1 MESRTKDESEEDK
14 PATGYD
20 RGIDYTE
27 MKIKLITTFA
37 DLNKEYL
44 EASEITTK
52 DKLIRQITYCLVAI
66 IQLRNAS
73 RISEAC
79 DALNKFL
86 ELEKLEGLDN
96 ILVTVKIAKSKSI
109 KYKKGT
115 HEQFVTKTRFRKMLF
130 PHWDLEMVLRV
141 PIKLFLD
148 EYVGDLKRRVC
159 DYLFR
164 GFNCN
169 THSLRYACINYLLYD
184 QKKEM
189 SVVAKFVG
197 HTGVAQLV
205 RYTQLKESDKLFD
218 LDI

>member
-1 MESRTKDESEEDK
+1 MSDSIEEK

-20 RGIDYTE
+20 RGVDYTE
-27 MKIKLITTFA
+27 MKDKLVKTFEE
-37 DLNKEYL
+37 LNKLYEDSDQIPS
-44 EASEITTK
+44 A
-52 DKLIRQITYCLVAI
+52 DKYIRQITYCLVAI

-79 DALNKFL
+79 NALTKFL
-86 ELEKLEGLDN
+86 ETDN
-96 ILVTVKIAKSKSI
+96 FNDKVIVKIAKSKSI

-115 HEQFVTKTRFRKMLF
+115 HEKFVTKTRFRKMLF
-130 PHWDLEMVLRV
+130 PITWIEEVILKEG
-141 PIKLFLD
+141 IKLFLKQ
-148 EYVGDLKRRVC
+148 YTGDLKRRVC
-159 DYLFR
+159 DYLLR
-164 GFNCN
+164 SFNCN

-189 SVVAKFVG
+189 SIVAKFVG